1 MSSLKKLLNYRMK
14 EMKEPSE
21 NWSLKE
27 RVEHWWIEQVW
38 DFKQYSKI
46 MRLWWKFAHR
56 YIPKH
61 QYNVIR
67 IRDLEPN
74 YWDPDTRIKHALFQ
88 EVCDFVDFSPTQTD
102 WSEPSRAPIFAALKS
117 VADYWRIERPKLK
130 KQEEDSLME
139 WHDARFGKGDIK
151 DWISKINEPHTP
163 EQDMLHK
170 KHTDIEQFILDEDK
184 RYMCIAINHLEYM
197 WH

>member
-1 MSSLKKLLNYRMK
+1 MAYLKKLLHYRLR
-14 EMKEPSE
+14 EVEEPS
-21 NWSLKE
+21 NKWPLLQ
-27 RVEHWWIEQVW
+27 RLDHWWIEQVW
-38 DFKQYSKI
+38 DFKQRSKI

-61 QYNVIR
+61 QYNMIR

-74 YWDPDTRIKHALFQ
+74 YWDPDTRIKHAVFQ

-102 WSEPSRAPIFAALKS
+102 WSEPDRAPIFADLKS

-130 KQEEDSLME
+130 EKENQALTE
-139 WHDARFGKGDIK
+139 WHEARFGKGEFNEWIK
-151 DWISKINEPHTP
+151 KINDPRTD
-163 EQDMLHK
+163 EQMELLK
-170 KHTDIEQFILDEDK
+170 KHTDMEQFILEEDK
-184 RYMCIAINHLEYM
+184 RHMCLAIKHLEYM

>member
-1 MSSLKKLLNYRMK
+1 MASWKKLLHYRLK
-14 EMKEPSE
+14 EVDEPSE
-21 NWSLKE
+21 TWPLKD
-27 RVEHWWIEQVW
+27 RIHHWWIEKLW
-38 DFKQYSKI
+38 DFRQHSKI

-74 YWDPDTRIKHALFQ
+74 YWDPDTRIKHAVFQ

-102 WSEPSRAPIFAALKS
+102 WSEPNRAPIFADLKS

-130 KQEEDSLME
+130 QQEEDSLME

-151 DWISKINEPHTP
+151 DWIHKINEPHTP
-163 EQDMLHK
+163 EQDALHK

-184 RYMCIAINHLEYM
+184 RYMCLAIKHLEYM